1 MHTVLIV
8 DDEADMLELVEYTLS
23 KAGFDTIGCLNTQ
36 TVEQILE
43 EEPIDL
49 IIMDR
54 NLPGVEGSIFVQHLR
69 SVGYQQPVIYL
80 SAKDSDDDMLE
91 GFERGGDDYITKP
104 FNLNLLIAR
113 VKALIKRSK
122 GEAEVI
128 AYRDISYHFESKR
141 LLIEQEEI
149 ILSTLERN
157 LMVEFLRNPNIL
169 LDRDTLLERIWKD
182 NEQTKYKTVNVAI
195 KRLKGKIDPM
205 DKKKYIRAIRGEGYI
220 LC

>member
-43 EEPIDL
+43 EESIDL

>member
-1 MHTVLIV
+1 LHTVLIV

-43 EEPIDL
+43 EESIDL